1 MYKAYKFRLKPN
13 TEQEIALAKSFGC
26 GRWCGN
32 FP

>member
-26 GRWCGN
+26 CR
-32 FP
+32 